1 MKAGGGH
8 IYKRWSSFLP
18 HMHKKYKEEWEQY
31 CESEIR
37 KFTPLLLSLG
47 YSLDEQQPHTT
58 GERYLMRAV
67 TTIHGKKLVLL
78 GKDTKTGA
86 RVVLKVTSDKSGIED
101 LEYERRCRAALA
113 DMSFAYRHFLTPKE
127 LLFVARDGY
136 AIFVQ
141 EYLEQE
147 KPFLELPIELQCSL
161 ALRAFKEQEGA
172 HATTYR
178 HLQRIQQTFETY
190 NGQKYRA
197 KIGEFISY
205 IQERLPDNHGLLA
218 LLEQGKSELEV
229 GADTI
234 EQYCNFLTHTDFV
247 PHNFRV
253 VQGEIY
259 LLDTSSIRFGNKYE
273 GWARFLN
280 YMTLYNHPLEE
291 ALVEYI
297 SNNRTPEES
306 TSLRLM
312 RIFRLTELIRYYAGW
327 LERTEG
333 DLNLLAR
340 ARIGFW
346 SEVLSTVL
354 SGKKMPEESIEAYK
368 QKRDSLRN
376 MEEKQRQAQLR

>member
-1 MKAGGGH
+1 
-8 IYKRWSSFLP
+8 
-18 HMHKKYKEEWEQY
+18 MHNRYREEWEQY
-31 CESEIR
+31 CANEIQ
-37 KFTPLLLSLG
+37 KFTSLLAPLG
-47 YSLDEQQPHTT
+47 YSLDENQPHIT
-58 GERYLMRAV
+58 GERYLMQAV
-67 TTIHGKKLVLL
+67 TTMHGRKLVLL
-78 GKDTKTGA
+78 GKDIKSGA
-86 RVVLKVTSDKSGIED
+86 RVVLKVTSDTSGIED
-101 LEYERRCRAALA
+101 LEYERRCRATLA

-127 LLFVARDGY
+127 LLFVAQDGY
-136 AIFVQ
+136 ALFVQ

-161 ALRAFKEQEGA
+161 ALRAFREQEGA

-178 HLQRIQQTFETY
+178 HLKRIEQTFETY
-190 NGQKYRA
+190 NAEKYLQ
-197 KIGEFISY
+197 KIGEFIAY
-205 IQERLPDNHGLLA
+205 ISERLPEDNTLLTLLA
-218 LLEQGKSELEV
+218 QGKSELE
-229 GADTI
+229 ADSDLV

-247 PHNFRV
+247 PHNFRISG
-253 VQGEIY
+253 GEIY

-291 ALVEYI
+291 ALTEYI
-297 SNNRTPEES
+297 RNNRTPEES
-306 TSLRLM
+306 ASLRLM

-346 SEVLSTVL
+346 SEVLGSVL
-354 SGKKMPEESIEAYK
+354 SGEKMPDERIEAYK

-376 MEEKQRQAQLR
+376 MEEKQRQVELR